1 MSARPQVRRLVL
13 LWHVATSVGFLG
25 AVVAFLV
32 LAISGLLSPDGLQI
46 RAAYI
51 AMETLTWA
59 CIVPLSLL
67 SLATG
72 VAISLLTP
80 WGLFRHHW
88 VVIKLAITVVAT
100 LLLLIHT
107 QPVGHMAQVAADHP
121 LLGPKDMSGARL
133 QLVVASG
140 AAVVALLT
148 TTVLSIYKPSGLTGY
163 GWRRQHRDRD
173 AVGS

>member
-51 AMETLTWA
+51 AMEMLTWA

-88 VVIKLAITVVAT
+88 FVIKLAITVVAT
-100 LLLLIHT
+100 LLLIHT
-107 QPVGHMAQVAADHP
+107 QPVGHMAQVAADDP

-148 TTVLSIYKPSGLTGY
+148 TTVLSIYKPSGLTRY
-163 GWRRQHRDRD
+163 GWRWQHRDRD